1 MDTNKMIIKTEA
13 YPRVGLVGNPSDGYH
28 GKTIAFTFSNFRA
41 VVVLYE
47 TPELEIL
54 PNLRDR
60 SEYGSIDGL
69 VEDVRLFGYYGGI
82 RLLKATIKR
91 FHDYCRSHDIPLHD
105 RNFTVRYD
113 SDIPH
118 LVGLAGSSAIIT
130 ACMRALMQFYEV
142 TIPKAELA
150 SLTWTV
156 ETKELQIS
164 AGLQDRVVQ
173 AYQGLVYMD
182 FGQELMKS
190 LGHGRYEELDAAA
203 LPPLY
208 IAYRA
213 DLSEISGVYHGNMR
227 RRFLNADPDVMAAIE
242 TWKQL
247 TDDARACLQNGQPD
261 DLGDLLN
268 RNFDQR
274 RALDRLSAGN
284 LHMVETARSVG
295 ATAKFT
301 GSGGAI
307 IGTYPDDQSFAKLQA
322 AFEPHNIHV
331 LKPTIAPRIGE

>member
-1 MDTNKMIIKTEA
+1 MIIKTEA

-41 VVVLYE
+41 EVILYE
-47 TPELEIL
+47 TPDLEIL
-54 PNLRDR
+54 PNSRDR
-60 SEYGSIDGL
+60 SEYRSINGL

-91 FHDYCRSHDIPLHD
+91 FHDYCQQHAIALHD

-130 ACMRALMQFYEV
+130 ACMRALMAFYKV
-142 TIPKAELA
+142 SIPKAELA
-150 SLTWTV
+150 TLAWSV

-182 FGQELMKS
+182 FDRELMET
-190 LGHGRYEELDAAA
+190 LGHGRYAELDPAA

-213 DLSEISGVYHGNMR
+213 DLSEVSDVYHNNMR
-227 RRFLNADPDVMAAIE
+227 RRFLNGDPEVLAAIE
-242 TWKQL
+242 NWKQL
-247 TDDARACLQNGQPD
+247 TDEARACLEQGRPD
-261 DLGDLLN
+261 DLGALLE

-274 RALDRLSAGN
+274 RKLDRLSEGN

-295 ATAKFT
+295 ASAKFT

-307 IGTYPDDQSFAKLQA
+307 IGTYPDEQSFGKLQA

-331 LKPTIAPRIGE
+331 LKPTIVPRIGE

>member
-1 MDTNKMIIKTEA
+1 MIITTEA

-28 GKTIAFTFSNFRA
+28 GKTIAFTFSNFCAR
-41 VVVLYE
+41 VVLYE

-60 SEYGSIDGL
+60 SEYGSITGL
-69 VEDVRLFGYYGGI
+69 VEDVQLFGYYGGI

-91 FHDYCRSHDIPLHD
+91 FHDYCREHNLALHD

-130 ACMRALMQFYEV
+130 ACMRGLMQFYGV

-150 SLTWTV
+150 SLIWTV

-182 FGQELMKS
+182 FDQTLMEEM
-190 LGHGRYEELDAAA
+190 GHGRYEELDADA

-213 DLSEISGVYHGNMR
+213 DLSEVSDVYHSNMR
-227 RRFLNADPDVMAAIE
+227 RRFLNADPDVMDAIE
-242 TWKQL
+242 NWKQL
-247 TDDARACLQNGQPD
+247 TDDARTCLQNGQPS
-261 DLGDLLN
+261 DLGAILD

-274 RALDRLSAGN
+274 RQLDRLSPGN

-295 ATAKFT
+295 ASAKFT

-307 IGTYPDDQSFAKLQA
+307 IGTYPDEASFAKLQA